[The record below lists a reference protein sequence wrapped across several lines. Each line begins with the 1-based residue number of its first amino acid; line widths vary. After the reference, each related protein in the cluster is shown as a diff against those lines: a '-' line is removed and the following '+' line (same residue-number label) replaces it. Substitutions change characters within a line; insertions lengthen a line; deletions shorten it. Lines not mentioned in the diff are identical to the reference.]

1 MLWGQ
6 AQGRNG
12 GLGHGTWL
20 LLGCRLCGR
29 VTSGTSEVERG
40 VRLWEGVKLRFLM
53 NLRNGVWDWGADKA
67 SRGLV

>member
-40 VRLWEGVKLRFLM
+40 VRLWEGVKLRFMM
-53 NLRNGVWDWGADKA
+53 NLRN
-67 SRGLV
+67 